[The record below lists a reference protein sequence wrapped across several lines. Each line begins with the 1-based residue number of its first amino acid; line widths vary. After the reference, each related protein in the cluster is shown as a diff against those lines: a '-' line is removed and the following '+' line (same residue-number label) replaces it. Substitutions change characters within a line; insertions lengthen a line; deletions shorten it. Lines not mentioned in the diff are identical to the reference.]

1 MPLQKGGNVAVSA
14 NWQYR
19 DRVAYT
25 DSNVG
30 WLNEQ
35 DIVDVDI
42 AWIPNDNFKVSF
54 YGKNLLDEV
63 QFGGDTQLPWPGPL
77 SNGVNTPF
85 DPNPAA
91 GSFSPLKKGA
101 LMGIELSWNY

>member
-1 MPLQKGGNVAVSA
+1 M
-14 NWQYR
+14 
-19 DRVAYT
+19 AYT

-42 AWIPNDNFKVSF
+42 AWIPNDRFKLSL
-54 YGKNLLDEV
+54 YGKNLLDEA

-77 SNGVNTPF
+77 SNGVNAPY

-101 LMGIELSWNY
+101 LIGIELTWNH